1 MAGTRAHAHTLRPGA
16 RALSP
21 PPPAPLS
28 PSQLEQ
34 VRAILDAQM
43 SALQTIEREAS
54 DAQARAQQTRALL
67 ASVGR

>member
-1 MAGTRAHAHTLRPGA
+1 MISPRLRPA
-16 RALSP
+16 TFRRP
-21 PPPAPLS
+21 PPRPP

-43 SALQTIEREAS
+43 TALQTIEREAS